1 MIRAYL
7 LIICNPKIK
16 YQIVNYFK
24 KLPNV
29 INVDITFGPYD
40 IVVESIFNTKDEI
53 KEKFEKNI
61 TNFDKSLSTFT
72 LIRSE
77 DL

>member
-7 LIICNPKIK
+7 LIICTPKIK

-24 KLPNV
+24 RLPNV
-29 INVDITFGPYD
+29 INVDITYGPYD

-53 KEKFEKNI
+53 KEKFEKI

-77 DL
+77 DI

>member
-1 MIRAYL
+1 M
-7 LIICNPKIK
+7 
-16 YQIVNYFK
+16 
-24 KLPNV
+24 PNV
-29 INVDITFGPYD
+29 INVDITYGPYD

-53 KEKFEKNI
+53 KEKFEKI

-77 DL
+77 DI

>member
-7 LIICNPKIK
+7 LIICTPKIK

-24 KLPNV
+24 RLPNV
-29 INVDITFGPYD
+29 INVDITYGPYD
-40 IVVESIFNTKDEI
+40 IVVESIFNNKDEI
-53 KEKFEKNI
+53 KEKFEQI

-77 DL
+77 DI